1 MLDLRPYLVKILWS
15 DKKTINSTGF
25 FCHPD
30 GYILTCYHVI
40 EPYLKENKD
49 EVPIIYQDDVY
60 QTKICKN
67 YCLQDPDIAVL
78 KLIKPPP
85 LSFLPLD
92 VHKRWNS
99 DDQIYSFGYPKG
111 YFQKSGINISG
122 AIGGFTTVD
131 NTKVIQITGLNL
143 TNVNPGYSGAP
154 VFHLQTNKVIG
165 LIHAKYKKTQ
175 AFFIPLD
182 PLFKIW
188 LELKDFH
195 DIFKK
200 LRLKLADEAEEKL
213 KEKLK
218 GTPFIPLNLE
228 EGVVKEEKPGH
239 QRQPKEERAHG
250 REWKAFNLDKLFP
263 PDSSYILS
271 SDVGTGKTTFCCW
284 LTKELI
290 KKTDRV
296 PILMTCAEFERKN
309 LDNWDELKEKLIGNY
324 TPAFLKID
332 LEHFFDTYFKKQK
345 VVFLFDGLDQISSGE
360 YLNLVKKIFEIA
372 FSNLVLIS
380 SRPSAVLAMETDPK
394 INFLRLKPFSV
405 EAQKDYFGKSY
416 EEARRL
422 SALACDLT
430 CIPMLAYM
438 VRILIEEGKTKGVFT
453 RTDIY
458 KRFLNHIIYEHDP
471 NMAISVEKFQFAHN
485 VKETLKRLS
494 FEALAL
500 KEPEIQKIPIKLVNQ
515 YKTDS
520 SMKIEDLLRFGLVNI
535 ILEKGDITQPYLF
548 FTHQSLQEFLAAQY
562 ANEHEHAFKKIIAE
576 IWAPKWKE
584 VIKFLAGLRGEEII
598 REIYP
603 DPERDNVIHSRLF
616 LAAECTLEIKKISQ
630 ELREKLENGLRKL
643 MKIIPFEVNATKALE
658 QLGEIHKLKS
668 LLRNKD
674 GFVRGAAIKALAQLK
689 ERIDDETIKEI
700 TGRLRD
706 ENGDVR
712 RAAYQCL
719 KAFYESG
726 IHLLS
731 LQESAW

>member
-1 MLDLRPYLVKILWS
+1 M
-15 DKKTINSTGF
+15 
-25 FCHPD
+25 
-30 GYILTCYHVI
+30 
-40 EPYLKENKD
+40 
-49 EVPIIYQDDVY
+49 
-60 QTKICKN
+60 
-67 YCLQDPDIAVL
+67 
-78 KLIKPPP
+78 
-85 LSFLPLD
+85 SFLPLD

-332 LEHFFDTYFKKQK
+332 LEHFFDK
-345 VVFLFDGLDQISSGE
+345 
-360 YLNLVKKIFEIA
+360 LVECRRCH
-372 FSNLVLIS
+372 
-380 SRPSAVLAMETDPK
+380 SRYRVDK
-394 INFLRLKPFSV
+394 
-405 EAQKDYFGKSY
+405 
-416 EEARRL
+416 
-422 SALACDLT
+422 
-430 CIPMLAYM
+430 
-438 VRILIEEGKTKGVFT
+438 LIEEALGITENLEGLSDDNLLKLIYDNEIKCPKCGALNWTDIKKFNLMFTISVGAETDEPNAALRPETTQGSVVEFKKSFMVMRGKLPFALAQVGRVFRNEISPRRALIRMREFQQLEVHIFFDPEDPDEVYGDKLEPLLDYKLRFLRREDRETGKIVEITAREGLETGYTINKLITYWLVIYQKFFNEALGFPLERLRYRELIEGEKAHYALAHWDLEIYTDDLGWVELVNNAYRTDYDLSGHMKVSGNDLSVQSNDGTRKVLPHLYEPSIGLDRVIFHELMVAYREDEERTWLQLPRYLAPVEVGVF
-453 RTDIY
+453 
-458 KRFLNHIIYEHDP
+458 P
-471 NMAISVEKFQFAHN
+471 
-485 VKETLKRLS
+485 
-494 FEALAL
+494 
-500 KEPEIQKIPIKLVNQ
+500 
-515 YKTDS
+515 
-520 SMKIEDLLRFGLVNI
+520 LLRRETKTLSLGVKGFLVLMVVLQYFCLGL
-535 ILEKGDITQPYLF
+535 F
-548 FTHQSLQEFLAAQY
+548 
-562 ANEHEHAFKKIIAE
+562 
-576 IWAPKWKE
+576 
-584 VIKFLAGLRGEEII
+584 EE
-598 REIYP
+598 R
-603 DPERDNVIHSRLF
+603 RAMNMLSKRW
-616 LAAECTLEIKKISQ
+616 T
-630 ELREKLENGLRKL
+630 
-643 MKIIPFEVNATKALE
+643 
-658 QLGEIHKLKS
+658 S
-668 LLRNKD
+668 LLR
-674 GFVRGAAIKALAQLK
+674 IIL
-689 ERIDDETIKEI
+689 
-700 TGRLRD
+700 
-706 ENGDVR
+706 
-712 RAAYQCL
+712 
-719 KAFYESG
+719 
-726 IHLLS
+726 H
-731 LQESAW
+731 